1 MNTTPLKIHRVHIAT
16 LSTGFAF
23 SRIGKVA
30 INCQCC
36 ILLFQAWI
44 DLVAPEIVTHED
56 IISID
61 APQAAIHSRVPQ
73 PSKPGTAV
81 TREERPE
88 TRVTHL
94 SSWAPV
100 LEEGKVSLGHTVCR
114 EMLGEGVLVFKYTN
128 FHRTD
133 IPI

>member
-1 MNTTPLKIHRVHIAT
+1 M
-16 LSTGFAF
+16 
-23 SRIGKVA
+23 
-30 INCQCC
+30 
-36 ILLFQAWI
+36 
-44 DLVAPEIVTHED
+44 VAPEIVTHED

-81 TREERPE
+81 TRDERPE

-100 LEEGKVSLGHTVCR
+100 LEEGKVKFEDITQIYLKKSLNIYVH
-114 EMLGEGVLVFKYTN
+114 EGL
-128 FHRTD
+128 
-133 IPI
+133 